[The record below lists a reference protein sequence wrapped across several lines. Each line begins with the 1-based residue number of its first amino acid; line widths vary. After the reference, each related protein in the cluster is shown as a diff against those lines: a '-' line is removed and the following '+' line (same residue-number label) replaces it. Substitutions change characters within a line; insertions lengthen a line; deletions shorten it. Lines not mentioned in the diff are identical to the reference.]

1 MYIDFIIQ
9 RHNSETLIQL
19 SPTFS
24 YNAKCLGQLYNSNKS
39 NLTHLQYG
47 CHRNYTGPV
56 LW

>member
-24 YNAKCLGQLYNSNKS
+24 YNAKCLGQLYNSNKN